1 MRIVD
6 SAQVE
11 HALEAFSDREPRVV
25 AAGNFA
31 TPWALLELADKT
43 LPAYRLFQLAAQ
55 HGIPV
60 RDGVRHESPFVG
72 PGMRALRTLDY
83 LPTRLSLVPRILA
96 TTHAPDIVLLHTAPP
111 RDGKLSLGIEVNILP
126 AAIEQARARGGLV
139 IAQINQHMPY
149 TYGDA
154 EVSFDAVDLAYE
166 QDCPLPFA
174 TRRTDPRVTA
184 SATEIAGIVARLVHD
199 GATLQAG
206 IGAVPDAV
214 LAGLRGH
221 RGLRVWSEMI
231 SDGVAELAAHG
242 ALDTS
247 VPITA
252 SFLFG
257 SEELYTWAD
266 RNPALRMLRTETVN
280 DPARIAAQSAMTS
293 LNTALQVDLYAQAN
307 ASYARGRIYSGFG
320 GQTDFVVG
328 ALHSPGGQAV
338 IALPS
343 WHAKSASSTIV
354 PQLTAPV
361 TSFQHTAVITDQGCA
376 ELLGHDQRGQAIHL
390 IEHAAHPD
398 AREELRAAAGRLGL
412 LGTAAL

>member
-6 SAQVE
+6 TVQIE
-11 HALEAFSDREPRVV
+11 RALEAFGDRDPRVV

-31 TPWALLELADKT
+31 TPWALLELADKA

-55 HGIPV
+55 PGIPV
-60 RDGVRHESPFVG
+60 REGVRHESPFVG
-72 PGMRALRTLDY
+72 PGMRALSTLDY
-83 LPTRLSLVPRILA
+83 LPARLSLVPRILA
-96 TTHAPDIVLLHTAPP
+96 TTHCPDIVLLHTAPP
-111 RDGKLSLGIEVNILP
+111 RGGKVSLGIEVNVLP
-126 AAIEQARARGGLV
+126 AAIEQALSRGGLV
-139 IAQINQHMPY
+139 IAQINRHMPY

-154 EVSFDAVDLAYE
+154 ELPVDAVDLAFE
-166 QDCPLPFA
+166 QDCPLPST
-174 TRRTDPRVTA
+174 TRRND
-184 SATEIAGIVARLVHD
+184 SGATEAAAQIAQHVAALIRD
-199 GATLQAG
+199 GSTLQAG

-214 LAGLRGH
+214 LAGLTGH

-231 SDGVAELAAHG
+231 SDGVAELAAHR
-242 ALDTS
+242 ALDAS

-280 DPARIAAQSAMTS
+280 DPGRIAAQPAMTS
-293 LNTALQVDLYAQAN
+293 INTALQVDLYAQAN
-307 ASYARGRIYSGFG
+307 ASYAHGRIYSGFG

-338 IALPS
+338 IALPA
-343 WHAKSASSTIV
+343 WHAKTAASTIV

-361 TSFQHTAVITDQGCA
+361 TSFQHTAIITDQGCA

-390 IEHAAHPD
+390 IERAAHPA